1 MSRFALPATLAALY
15 LSSLTAA
22 VAQDKPN
29 PAKPVLT
36 PAPQTAP
43 ARPGGALLMPAA
55 PVAPPR
61 PSDPNI
67 VGSVGGKNILFMQVA
82 ERLRRDNPDGFKQ
95 AMAQAL
101 GAKVANSL
109 YGDIPQASVTIT
121 SVEAMTALRDIPNL
135 ALYRTLQQMLQEEAV
150 AQTATKENVVATDA
164 QVDEYLKNLLS
175 KAREAG
181 QVPAAQTDDQFL
193 AERKLSRPVLME
205 RLRSQLEL
213 EKLMEKDAG
222 LQKALA
228 QQAVQSFGHTLSDN
242 DYLQAR
248 HILVVFPGAQPGAP
262 GAQPPDKNAD
272 AVALAKANKI
282 AADIKSG
289 KKTFEAAA
297 KESSDDPGSKLK
309 GGELGV
315 FSRGTM
321 VPEFTKA
328 AFAAKPGDIT
338 GPVKSQF
345 GYHLIQVEKLGKD
358 LTPEQRA
365 TARTALYQRY
375 EQQNPQLLQ
384 GFMKNLMENR
394 AKVATYMTPPP
405 APAQPGFPGAQ
416 GG

>member
-1 MSRFALPATLAALY
+1 MLRFALPATLAALY
-15 LSSLTAA
+15 LASLSVA
-22 VAQDKPN
+22 VAQDKPA
-29 PAKPVLT
+29 PARPAVT
-36 PAPQTAP
+36 PTPQTAP
-43 ARPGGALLMPAA
+43 ARPAAAPPTSAA

-82 ERLRRDNPDGFKQ
+82 ERLRRDNPDAFKQ

-109 YGDIPQASVTIT
+109 YGDTPQPSVTVT

-135 ALYRTLQQMLQEEAV
+135 ALYRTLQQILQEEAV

-181 QVPAAQTDDQFL
+181 QIPATQTDDQFL
-193 AERKLSRPVLME
+193 AERKLSRPILME

-213 EKLMEKDAG
+213 EKLMDKDAT

-228 QQAVQSFGHTLSDN
+228 QQAQQDFGHTLSDS

-248 HILVVFPGAQPGAP
+248 HILVAFPGTQPGAQGAP
-262 GAQPPDKNAD
+262 PPDKNAD
-272 AVALAKANKI
+272 AAALTKANKI

-289 KKTFEAAA
+289 KKTFDAAA

-321 VPEFTKA
+321 YPEFTKA
-328 AFAAKPGDIT
+328 VFAAKPGDIT
-338 GPVKSQF
+338 GPVKTPV

-358 LTPEQRA
+358 LTSEQRT

-384 GFMKNLMENR
+384 NFMKNLMENR
-394 AKVATYMTPPP
+394 AKVASYMTPPP